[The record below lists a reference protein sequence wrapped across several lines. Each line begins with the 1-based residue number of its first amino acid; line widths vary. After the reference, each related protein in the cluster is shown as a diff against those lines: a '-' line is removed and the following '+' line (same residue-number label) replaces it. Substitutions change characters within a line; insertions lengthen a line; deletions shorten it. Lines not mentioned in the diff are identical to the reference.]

1 MMDTNDT
8 TVWGI
13 DLGTTYSC
21 IAHVDDNGYPVVINN
36 TNGDP
41 ITPSV
46 VMFAGPDDILV
57 GADAK
62 GQMQLEPDLVC
73 ELVKQNMG
81 NPDWRFRASGQE
93 WSAAEVSSFI
103 LKALAE
109 DAQQLT
115 GVPVERVVIT
125 VPAYFGVAE
134 REATM
139 AAGKMAGL
147 DVRDILNE
155 PTAAAFSYGFGQ
167 GSNLDETVLVYD
179 LGGGTFDVTVIR
191 LASGDETSGNSITV
205 VATGGDDRLGG
216 ALWDARMVKLL
227 ADKFKESAPDAP
239 DPLDDDLASAD
250 LRLKAEE
257 IKRALTARESVQQIV
272 QAGAERANVTVTR
285 EEFEEATKDLLEQTI
300 DFTRTTVEKAAAA
313 GASTIDRVLL
323 VGGSS
328 FMPAVARRLSEAF
341 PGWVPELRDPN
352 QAVAKGAALAG
363 LQAGLRDLIVPMP
376 GQDEDG
382 SGPVTDEQIQEVA
395 TKTGMSRET
404 VKTVLETKVTN
415 VCSRGFG
422 VKLLRVG
429 RDPDSED
436 PADYE
441 VSFIIAPNTPLPV
454 LGTEPDRV
462 QTYYTVIDNQNSVR
476 ICIMEQT
483 SREPTDDMAGNR
495 QIEEGD
501 FAMTRAYPLQSP
513 LKMALGMQNNGILT
527 LRATDP
533 DGLAMEFTATAEGA
547 VTSEEALAESISKVQ
562 SMRRG

>member
-1 MMDTNDT
+1 MDTNDT

-21 IAHVDDNGYPVVINN
+21 IAHVDDNGYPVVVNN

-46 VMFAGPDDILV
+46 VMFAGPDDVLV

-81 NPDWRFRASGQE
+81 NPDWRFRAGGQE
-93 WSAAEVSSFI
+93 WSASEVSSFI

-167 GSNLDETVLVYD
+167 GSDLDETVLVYD

-227 ADKFKESAPDAP
+227 ADKFRESAPDAP

-313 GASTIDRVLL
+313 GAPTIDRVLL

-363 LQAGLRDLIVPMP
+363 LQAGLKDLIAPMP
-376 GQDEDG
+376 GQDGES
-382 SGPVTDEQIQEVA
+382 SGPVTDEQIQAVA
-395 TKTGMSRET
+395 NRTGMSRDT

-422 VKLLRVG
+422 VKLLRQG
-429 RDPDSED
+429 RNPDSED

-441 VSFIIAPNTPLPV
+441 VSFIIAANTALPV

-462 QTYYTVIDNQNSVR
+462 QTYYTVVDNQDSVR

-533 DGLAMEFTATAEGA
+533 DGLEMEFTATAEGA